1 MELNKKNTLL
11 GQLLEKSDYSSPKGE
26 MENESPIEEL
36 ICELLEA
43 EQQARIFHWN
53 TENYAQHQAMG
64 GFYDG
69 IGDLADT
76 FVEAYMG
83 EYGRVNSGHELEIVP
98 YSVDEP
104 LKFTKEFLAYIKGPA
119 RMCVMGNSSLNNI
132 LDEIQALTEKTI
144 YLLSLK

>member
-1 MELNKKNTLL
+1 MELQIKKAAAFTKLM
-11 GQLLEKSDYSSPKGE
+11 SDYSSPAGE
-26 MENESPIEEL
+26 VENESPIEEL
-36 ICELLEA
+36 ICELLET

-53 TENYAQHQAMG
+53 TSSFAEHQAMG

-83 EYGRVNSGHELEIVP
+83 EYGRVNSGHELELKP
-98 YSVDEP
+98 YTIDAP
-104 LKFTKEFLAYIKGPA
+104 MTFLQDFLSFIKSNA
-119 RMCVMGNSSLNNI
+119 RMAVMGNTSLNNI